1 MTAKRLLVVDD
12 EAAHRLMLKANLEDS
27 GFKVTEAASGEE
39 AIELLTKP
47 DSSLPDLMLLDLK
60 MPGMDGIEVL
70 EALHNASITLP
81 VIIMTAYSSIESAF
95 KAGRLGIRH
104 YLAKPLDTD
113 DLLIKIDEL
122 LDLRA
127 KDDLNARRVEELT
140 RKFDFGDLLGQSQA
154 MLELKEM
161 LALVAPS
168 EATVLITG
176 ESGTGKELVAR
187 AIHRNSP
194 RKDNSF
200 VAVNCAALTETL
212 LESELFGHEKGAFTG
227 AHQRKAGRFELADH
241 GTLFLDEI
249 GEMPMITQAKL
260 LRALEERA
268 FERVGGT
275 KTIQVDV
282 RVLAA
287 TNRDLETEI
296 AEGRFRED
304 LYYRLN
310 VVQVH
315 VPSLRD
321 RGQADIEELA
331 EHILRQSAERN
342 HRQVNGISL
351 RAIRALVAN
360 PWPGNVR
367 ELVNAVERA
376 VILAPGDEV
385 ELEDLPISV
394 QDRAGGRKADS
405 PAAGLAPGMTI
416 KEVEAEL
423 IQRTLEETGGNRSR
437 AASMLGI
444 TRQTLL
450 NKIREYGLE

>member
-1 MTAKRLLVVDD
+1 
-12 EAAHRLMLKANLEDS
+12 
-27 GFKVTEAASGEE
+27 
-39 AIELLTKP
+39 
-47 DSSLPDLMLLDLK
+47 
-60 MPGMDGIEVL
+60 
-70 EALHNASITLP
+70 
-81 VIIMTAYSSIESAF
+81 
-95 KAGRLGIRH
+95 
-104 YLAKPLDTD
+104 
-113 DLLIKIDEL
+113 
-122 LDLRA
+122 
-127 KDDLNARRVEELT
+127 
-140 RKFDFGDLLGQSQA
+140 
-154 MLELKEM
+154 M

-249 GEMPMITQAKL
+249 GEMALTTQAKL

-287 TNRDLETEI
+287 TNRDLNAEI
-296 AEGRFRED
+296 AESRFRED

-321 RGQADIEELA
+321 RGAADIEELA
-331 EHILRQSAERN
+331 EHILHQSAERN
-342 HRQVNGISL
+342 HRSVKGITP
-351 RAIRALVAN
+351 RAMKALVAN

-376 VILAPGDEV
+376 VILARGDEV
-385 ELEDLPISV
+385 DLEDLPLAV
-394 QDRAGGRKADS
+394 QDRAVGRKLDDS
-405 PAAGLAPGMTI
+405 AGGLAPGMTI

-437 AASMLGI
+437 AANMLGI